1 MKSLE
6 HKIPPPLVALLA
18 AVLMW
23 WLRGFYPLSLLAG
36 GTGRTLAMLSV
47 TAGLMIA
54 AVGITAF
61 RKAKTTVDP
70 LHPGKASAIVDS
82 GIFAY
87 TRNPMYLGMTLVLLG
102 VCFHLAELTAF
113 LILALFIRFISRYQ
127 IQPEERILLEKFG
140 EPYQAY
146 LDKVPRW
153 I

>member
-23 WLRGFYPLSLLAG
+23 WLQGFYPLSLLAG

-47 TAGLMIA
+47 TVGVMIA

-87 TRNPMYLGMTLVLLG
+87 TRNPMYLGMSLVLLG